1 MVDFGGGPV
10 RGELDVRWIH
20 GSSGKGATGPAIQV
34 HQYDTNTYLLR
45 QSKSVNYE
53 APFLYLLFG
62 AERAILWDTGA
73 TRDPA
78 RFPLRQTIDD
88 LIASW
93 LIANPREAYELVV
106 AHSHA
111 HGDHVAGD
119 HQFADRPL
127 TTVVGTDLNAVRS
140 FFGFTRWPDS
150 VAAFDLGGRTLEI
163 TGIPGHHPTSLA
175 VFDAWTGFL
184 LTGDTVYPGRLYG
197 PDMPAFVESMDR
209 LIDFAGARP
218 VTHVMGCHI
227 EMSRTAGQDYPIGCR
242 YQPDEPPLQMTMDQ
256 LVRVGAAAHEAASK
270 PGVHVHDDFII
281 FNGTGRMATVK
292 LVARSLGQRVRRVP
306 RFVGQ
311 R

>member
-1 MVDFGGGPV
+1 MRP
-10 RGELDVRWIH
+10 H
-20 GSSGKGATGPAIQV
+20 SS
-34 HQYDTNTYLLR
+34 
-45 QSKSVNYE
+45 
-53 APFLYLLFG
+53 YLLFG
-62 AERAILWDTGA
+62 TERALLWDTGA
-73 TRDPA
+73 TRDPG
-78 RFPLRQTIDD
+78 RFPLRQTIDG
-88 LIASW
+88 LMASW
-93 LIANPREAYELVV
+93 LTANPHEAYELVV

-119 HQFADRPL
+119 HQFSDRPL
-127 TTVVGTDLNAVRS
+127 TTVVGTDLSAVRS

-150 VAAFDLGGRTLEI
+150 VAEFDLGGRTLEL

-175 VFDAWTGFL
+175 VFDSWTGFL

-197 PDMPAFVESMDR
+197 RDMPAFVESMDR

-227 EMSRTAGQDYPIGCR
+227 EMSRTAGQDYPIGSK
-242 YQPDEPPLQMTMDQ
+242 YQPDEPPLQMTMAQ
-256 LVRVGAAAHEAASK
+256 LLRVGAAAHQAASK

-292 LVARSLGQRVRRVP
+292 LVARSLGQRVRRIP
-306 RFVGQ
+306 RYAAQ